1 MQWKEAEGKEFHLR
15 SEKKAAALSDASRK
29 WFLRQETS
37 AALEHGGEPL
47 SEGEWA
53 WDLHCCGLL
62 NMVSFQEYILQVG
75 FVAFLQIMLGQ
86 KVVVPFLGGGVQ
98 GRVDQGIELIKN
110 RVPVKKTTLSTGQN
124 LAIEACLTS
133 KKP

>member
-1 MQWKEAEGKEFHLR
+1 M
-15 SEKKAAALSDASRK
+15 
-29 WFLRQETS
+29 
-37 AALEHGGEPL
+37 EHGGEPL
-47 SEGEWA
+47 SEGEWV

-62 NMVSFQEYILQVG
+62 NTVSFQEYILQVC
-75 FVAFLQIMLGQ
+75 FVAFIQIMLGQ

-110 RVPVKKTTLSTGQN
+110 RVPIEKTTLSTGQN
-124 LAIEACLTS
+124 LAIEACFTS